1 MILSIGSKRTNL
13 RRVEGAPSSPRE
25 SHTKKENNELKSKK
39 PTSLIRVEAKA
50 WI

>member
-1 MILSIGSKRTNL
+1 MILSIGIKRKNL
-13 RRVEGAPSSPRE
+13 WRVEGAPSTPRE
-25 SHTKKENNELKSKK
+25 RHTKKENNELKSKK